1 MAILLVI
8 TADDLGI
15 DARRDAGILRAHARG
30 RVTHA
35 SLLVNGEHAALAARA
50 ARRQGLACGLH
61 LNLTEGPP
69 CAPVDAVRS
78 LVDDRG
84 SLLGKHGFRAA
95 LAAGSVRASEV
106 CVEAA
111 AQLRRFVALLGDP
124 PTHVDGHQHAHAI
137 PRVAE
142 ALAPCLAA
150 HGVTTTR
157 VPAQP
162 TVALGDDVARS
173 FYEGVRDD
181 AARSRPIYARH
192 GVRAPD
198 AFFGLDWSGLA
209 ASPDALD
216 AALRAHADARSLEL
230 MCHPGLASS
239 RGDVFNRCP
248 GRPHELSVLT
258 SDAVGALLAA
268 RGVTLATM
276 RDLAARGALS

>member
-1 MAILLVI
+1 MS
-8 TADDLGI
+8 TRPTPR
-15 DARRDAGILRAHARG
+15 ARRD
-30 RVTHA
+30 V
-35 SLLVNGEHAALAARA
+35 
-50 ARRQGLACGLH
+50 QGLACGLH
-61 LNLTEGPP
+61 LNVTEGPP

-84 SLLGKHGFRAA
+84 DLLGKHGFRAA
-95 LAAGSVRASEV
+95 LAAGSARASEV

-111 AQLRRFVALLGDP
+111 AQLRRFVALVGAP
-124 PTHVDGHQHAHAI
+124 PTHVDGHQHVHGI

-157 VPAQP
+157 VAAQP
-162 TVALGDDVARS
+162 TVALGDDDARS

-258 SDAVGALLAA
+258 SDAVGAVLAA
-268 RGVTLATM
+268 RGVTLTTM